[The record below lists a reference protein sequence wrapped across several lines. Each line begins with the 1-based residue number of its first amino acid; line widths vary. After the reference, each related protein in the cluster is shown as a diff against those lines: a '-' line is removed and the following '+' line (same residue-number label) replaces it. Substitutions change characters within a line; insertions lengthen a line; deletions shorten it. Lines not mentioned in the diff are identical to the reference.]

1 MENEDV
7 ILDQM
12 ENTRTALT
20 EKLETLETQVAS
32 TVQGATANVA
42 GTIEAVK
49 ETVEA
54 VKDSVEE
61 AVATVKET
69 VAETVTTAK
78 EAVQD
83 GVSAMKS
90 LVDVPGWVRA
100 YPWPAFGVS
109 VALGFGMERLIVH
122 PAPRGH
128 ATSYR
133 QGFQL
138 PPDHVSG
145 ESTFEGAQPPHSF
158 WSGVAA
164 SFEPE
169 IKRLKALAIGK
180 LMYTIEQLVGDVLP
194 TDMAPKARGV
204 FHDITR
210 KMGGDVLDETSEPAH
225 TSTELA

>member
-20 EKLETLETQVAS
+20 EKLETLETQVAG
-32 TVQGATANVA
+32 TVQGATSNVA

-61 AVATVKET
+61 AVAAVKET

-78 EAVQD
+78 EAVRD
-83 GVSAMKS
+83 SVSAMKS
-90 LVDVPGWVRA
+90 LVDVPAWARA

-109 VALGFGMERLIVH
+109 VALGFAVERLIAQP
-122 PAPRGH
+122 PAGGH
-128 ATSYR
+128 ASSHR
-133 QGFQL
+133 EDFRL

-145 ESTFEGAQPPHSF
+145 ESSFEGVQPSHSF
-158 WSGVAA
+158 WSGVVA

-169 IKRLKALAIGK
+169 IQRLKALAIGK
-180 LMYTIEQLVGDVLP
+180 LMGTIEQLVGDVLP
-194 TDMAPKARGV
+194 TDMAPKAREV

-210 KMGGDVLDETSEPAH
+210 KMGGNVLDETSEPAH